1 MDWVHPEDENRK
13 FIIEYSLADGQ
24 VLVQELKIPNSGFI
38 AGRFLKPMLLP
49 KPGSNPDNPDFY
61 TPADFDIG
69 KLMCVSSITLLY
81 CIIICV
87 IISLQQFCLALKEEF

>member
-13 FIIEYSLADGQ
+13 FIIEYSLANGQ
-24 VLVQELKIPNSGFI
+24 ILIQELKIPNSGFI

-49 KPGSNPDNPDFY
+49 KPDSNPNNPDFY

-69 KLMCVSSITLLY
+69 KSVVDSICLY
-81 CIIICV
+81 V
-87 IISLQQFCLALKEEF
+87 INIFFISI